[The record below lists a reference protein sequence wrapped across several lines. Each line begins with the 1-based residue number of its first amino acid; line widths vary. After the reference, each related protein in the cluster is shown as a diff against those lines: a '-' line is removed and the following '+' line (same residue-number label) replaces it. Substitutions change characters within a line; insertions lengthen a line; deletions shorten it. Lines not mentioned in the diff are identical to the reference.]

1 MIAFIPLLEFAALPQ
16 APLWPTVLAGQ
27 AHEGIIGGAE
37 GVADHDVSD
46 TALDRIGAQACG
58 LSQDVGA
65 GGGLLGGSAGGARE
79 SREVPPQGLGRQVF
93 SSAISIRVPVVGQ
106 SIFES
111 YSGAAGAKY
120 PDMAA
125 ITSRG
130 LRSLSWE
137 AAGYSISTQ
146 DMMPGDSSVR
156 PTCELACPI
165 GFH

>member
-1 MIAFIPLLEFAALPQ
+1 MRVLQATQQTSRHDCFHSAIGVCALPQ

-37 GVADHDVSD
+37 GVADHDGSD
-46 TALDRIGAQACG
+46 TALDRI
-58 LSQDVGA
+58 
-65 GGGLLGGSAGGARE
+65 
-79 SREVPPQGLGRQVF
+79 GRQVF

-137 AAGYSISTQ
+137 AAGYSIST
-146 DMMPGDSSVR
+146 
-156 PTCELACPI
+156 
-165 GFH
+165 

>member
-1 MIAFIPLLEFAALPQ
+1 MRVLQATQQTSRHDCFHSAIGVCALPQ

-120 PDMAA
+120 ADMAA
-125 ITSRG
+125 ITSRIEVAQLG
-130 LRSLSWE
+130 AS
-137 AAGYSISTQ
+137 GIQ
-146 DMMPGDSSVR
+146 H
-156 PTCELACPI
+156 I
-165 GFH
+165 